1 MGATDSMPSML
12 ETTSPRER
20 AGLAS
25 RLGPSVRF
33 LTGTA
38 VELLLSAMPTAD
50 PDGRTRMTD
59 GESWAATFD
68 RPALRAARAT
78 VRRIQR
84 EPIINLLGL
93 ASESP
98 EPRSGTALLET
109 MRGLPAEALVFNM
122 AGGYRRTVRRL
133 TSPEIISEAVAGDEA
148 ARREFRRTSMPD
160 VDHWQAAL
168 RFLLSEPAQQI
179 AEQTIEAFAAWHEHG
194 VAPTEERLARDEA
207 DAVERLRSERSAWS
221 VAAALPRVAPGIEYQ
236 PPAEVDDIVFMPA
249 VVIRPLVAFL
259 DHRNAAIIAFAASDP
274 ADADDPPASVVLLG
288 KALGDPLR
296 LRALR
301 ALAGGPSTLVD
312 LAQELGV
319 PRTTLSHHIG
329 LMRAAGLVTL
339 TIEDGRTGRLALR
352 TEGVDDL
359 PRLLREF
366 LSAR

>member
-1 MGATDSMPSML
+1 MQSFVD
-12 ETTSPRER
+12 TSPPRPHR
-20 AGLAS
+20 GLAS

-33 LTGTA
+33 LQGTA

-59 GESWAATFD
+59 GDAWAARAD
-68 RPALRAARAT
+68 APALREVRAAF
-78 VRRIQR
+78 RRIQR

-98 EPRSGTALLET
+98 APRSGTELLDT
-109 MRGLPAEALVFNM
+109 MRALPGEALVFNM
-122 AGGYRRTVRRL
+122 VGGFRRTVRRL
-133 TSPEIISEAVAGDEA
+133 TSPEVISEAVAGDEA

-160 VDHWQAAL
+160 VEHWQAAL
-168 RFLLSEPAQQI
+168 KYLLSDSAERI
-179 AEQTIEAFAAWHEHG
+179 AEQTVAAFAAWHEHA
-194 VAPTEERLARDEA
+194 VRPMEERLASDEA
-207 DAVERLRSERSAWS
+207 EAVERLQAERSAWTL
-221 VAAALPRVAPGIEYQ
+221 AAALPRVAPGIEYQ

-274 ADADDPPASVVLLG
+274 IDAEHPPAAVVLLG
-288 KALGDPLR
+288 KALGDELR

-301 ALAGGPSTLVD
+301 ALANGPSTLVD
-312 LAQELGV
+312 LAQDLGV
-319 PRTTLSHHIG
+319 PRTTLSHHVG

-339 TIEDGRTGRLALR
+339 TIDDGRTGRLALR
-352 TEGVDDL
+352 TEVVDDL

-366 LSAR
+366 LAGR